1 MKDKHT
7 SLINF
12 LIGIFSILIFQPL
25 HSSEKAWKVA
35 AEGNK
40 IIFIRH
46 SLAPGGGDPPGFKL
60 KDCKTQ
66 RNLNEAGINQS
77 RAIGR
82 LFKKNNIPIDQVLS
96 SQWCRCKDTA
106 KYAFKNFEEFQ
117 ALNST
122 FQPPYDKNAKK
133 QIKEL
138 RDYIQKWVGNGGNL
152 VLVTHYV
159 IITAITDVVPRSGEI
174 IIIDKNFNTLSTILT
189 N

>member
-1 MKDKHT
+1 MIRNIVPHIFFT
-7 SLINF
+7 ILLFSFLINY
-12 LIGIFSILIFQPL
+12 S
-25 HSSEKAWKVA
+25 
-35 AEGNK
+35 AEANWDSAKDGDK
-40 IIFIRH
+40 IILIRH
-46 SLAPGGGDPPGFKL
+46 SKAPGFGDPPGFKIE
-60 KDCKTQ
+60 DCKTQ
-66 RNLNEAGINQS
+66 RNLSKEGIDQS
-77 RAIGR
+77 KKIGN
-82 LFKKNNIPIDQVLS
+82 LFKKNQIKIHLVLS

-138 RDYIQKWVGNGGNL
+138 KDFIQKWNGKGGNL

-159 IITAITDVVPRSGEI
+159 IITSITDVVPRSGEI
-174 IIIDKNFNTLSTILT
+174 VIINKNFKTLSTILT

>member
-60 KDCKTQ
+60 KDLSGTDFKIF
-66 RNLNEAGINQS
+66 NES
-77 RAIGR
+77 P
-82 LFKKNNIPIDQVLS
+82 L
-96 SQWCRCKDTA
+96 
-106 KYAFKNFEEFQ
+106 
-117 ALNST
+117 
-122 FQPPYDKNAKK
+122 
-133 QIKEL
+133 
-138 RDYIQKWVGNGGNL
+138 
-152 VLVTHYV
+152 
-159 IITAITDVVPRSGEI
+159 II
-174 IIIDKNFNTLSTILT
+174 LL
-189 N
+189 